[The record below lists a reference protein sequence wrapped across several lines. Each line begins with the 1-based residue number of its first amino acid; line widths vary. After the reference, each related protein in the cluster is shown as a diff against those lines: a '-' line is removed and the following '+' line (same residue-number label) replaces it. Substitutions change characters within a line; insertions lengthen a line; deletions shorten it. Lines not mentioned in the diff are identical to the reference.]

1 MSRVSH
7 FLPFSL
13 VLPNMPGVAIQL
25 ARSVNDDS
33 MSLSD
38 LAELI
43 GKDPAL
49 STTVLR
55 IANTARYSPL
65 RSISSLREA
74 TATLGMV
81 TLRNL
86 ALSSCMVKVFPA
98 VEGLDR
104 RRFWCRGLAT
114 AHYAGLVAQA
124 TLVDPEVAYLGGLLL
139 QTGQLLMMQTDKPG
153 VAQVESQVKAPG
165 DRFVLE
171 QSLLGCTHADV
182 TAELTRR
189 WKFPETLTSGFESV
203 ARPLEAQPFSALGA
217 VLHVAALMAD
227 AMDLGTSGTEAL
239 ATLGVAV
246 VTRLHL
252 NVAWL
257 DDKLITADDLAAE
270 VSSMVG

>member
-25 ARSVNDDS
+25 VRSVNDDS
-33 MSLSD
+33 MSLND

-86 ALSSCMVKVFPA
+86 ALSSCMVKSFPL

-104 RRFWCRGLAT
+104 RRFWCRGIAT
-114 AHYAGLVAQA
+114 AYYAGLVAQA
-124 TLVDPEVAYLGGLLL
+124 ALVDAEVAYLGGLLL
-139 QTGQLLMMQTDKPG
+139 QTGQLLMMQTDKRG

-165 DRFVLE
+165 DRFLLE
-171 QSLLGCTHADV
+171 QSLLGCTHAEV

-189 WKFPETLTSGFESV
+189 WKFPETLTAGFEAVSK
-203 ARPLEAQPFSALGA
+203 PLDSQPFSALGA
-217 VLHVAALMAD
+217 VLHIAALLAD
-227 AMDLGTSGTEAL
+227 AMDLASSGTDAL
-239 ATLGVAV
+239 NTTALGV

-257 DDKLITADDLAAE
+257 EDKLITADDLASE
-270 VSSMVG
+270 VNSMMG